1 MSNWKFRYKKR
12 DLLEIP
18 IGEKEKCEQKK
29 RKAEKLE
36 MQIKGRI
43 GPMVGSKER
52 IMCELA

>member
-1 MSNWKFRYKKR
+1 MSNWKFRYKRR